1 LLRPCFRLALSAASL
16 CLAACSGATGGP
28 DAGEPVDS
36 GARVPDAGASSD
48 AGRDGGISA
57 GDAGLDSG
65 QPPDGGVFQGVL
77 VGGTGPYPGAISGV
91 HYRTPS
97 RAGFTDDAG
106 TFAYAAGETV
116 TFSVAD
122 VDFLPAA
129 GAPMLSPW
137 QLVAQGQCVRT
148 PELERLLLLLF
159 SLDADDNPA
168 DGTQVVPAGPG
179 GGQRPFSD
187 LTDDAHV
194 MALVDQLIPG
204 RAAFDGGLDAFITQ
218 MDDEVW
224 QQTRLDNFPLA
235 WVRSQGVATD
245 GKDFYFSYQ
254 YGFDETDLSYNTVQQ
269 VGGPLSPP
277 WPAANT
283 ALGDNHMGDVDYWD
297 GGIYAG
303 LEDGPKYLHP
313 YIIHYDM
320 NLKPVES
327 FALPVTLMTAGVPWV
342 AVDGANSRLLIGNWD
357 PTPALFFMDL
367 ATANPI
373 GTLPLSQTLGH
384 IQGGKVFEGAFYAQV
399 DRDLKYIDKIDLE
412 TGTVITLW
420 TYNFSY
426 EIEGGCFLPMPDG
439 SFFHAL
445 TVDSTKT
452 GMDFRHFT
460 RMRAPLRKS
469 VCR

>member
-1 LLRPCFRLALSAASL
+1 MAWLSLALT
-16 CLAACSGATGGP
+16 ACSGANGTP
-28 DAGEPVDS
+28 DAGEPPDS
-36 GARVPDAGASSD
+36 GPAETRDSGFVAPDAGARPD
-48 AGRDGGISA
+48 AGRDAGGPA
-57 GDAGLDSG
+57 PDAGMDG
-65 QPPDGGVFQGVL
+65 GRVEDGGVLQGVL

-91 HYRTPS
+91 HFRTPS

-137 QLVAQGQCVRT
+137 QLSAQGQCVRT
-148 PELERLLLLLF
+148 PDLQRLLELLY
-159 SLDADDNPA
+159 SLDVDNNPA
-168 DGTQVVPAGPG
+168 DGTQVFPTGPG
-179 GGQRPFSD
+179 TTQRSLAN
-187 LTDDAHV
+187 LTDADV
-194 MALVDQLIPG
+194 VTLVDQLIPG
-204 RAAFDGGLDAFITQ
+204 RGAFDGGLDAFITQ

-224 QQTRLDNFPLA
+224 QQTGLTNFPLA

-254 YGFDETDLSYNTVQQ
+254 YGFDETDLSYNTIQQ

-277 WPAANT
+277 WPPALT
-283 ALGDNHMGDVDYWD
+283 ALGDNHIGDVDYWD

-303 LEDGPKYLHP
+303 VEDGPKYVHP
-313 YIIHYDM
+313 YIVHFDM
-320 NLKPVES
+320 SLKPVEEL
-327 FALPVTLMTAGVPWV
+327 ALSPTLMTAGVPWV
-342 AVDGANSRLLIGNWD
+342 AVDGANNRLLIGNWD

-367 ATANPI
+367 VTANQI

-399 DRDLKYIDKIDLE
+399 DEGLKYIDKIDLE

-420 TYNFSY
+420 TYNITY
-426 EIEGGCFLPMPDG
+426 ELEGATFLPMADG

-445 TVDSTKT
+445 SVDSTKT

-469 VCR
+469 VCP